1 MTTSPAGSE
10 ASDGV
15 AAFAKYC
22 RGHQQVVEESVA
34 SLGPVAVAA
43 GRAIIECLEHGGKII
58 CFGNG
63 GSATQAS
70 HFAGELVGRFRLT
83 RRPFPALSLASDGGT
98 TTCIGNDFGYPAV
111 FERQIEAFAREGDV
125 AIGLTTSGKSEN
137 VVRALASARAH
148 GMVTV
153 ALTGEA
159 GLIGGDAD
167 YVVRVLSTETA
178 YIQEVHLMIV
188 HSWCIAIDDA
198 LGGASG
204 EAVG

>member
-1 MTTSPAGSE
+1 MTTSPASSE
-10 ASDGV
+10 SSDDV
-15 AAFAKYC
+15 AAFAEYC
-22 RGHQQVVEESVA
+22 RGHQQVVEASVR
-34 SLGPVAVAA
+34 SLATVAVAA
-43 GRAIIECLEHGGKII
+43 GRAIIECLERGGKII

-83 RRPFPALSLASDGGT
+83 RRPFPALSLSSDGAT

-137 VVRALASARAH
+137 VVRALGSARAH

-153 ALTGEA
+153 ALTGEG
-159 GLIGGDAD
+159 GLNGGDAD
-167 YVVRVLSTETA
+167 YVLRVPSTETA
-178 YIQEVHLMIV
+178 YIQEVHLMVI
-188 HSWCIAIDDA
+188 HTWCIAIDNA
-198 LGGASG
+198 LSGSG
-204 EAVG
+204 EVSP

>member
-1 MTTSPAGSE
+1 MRTSPPP
-10 ASDGV
+10 SDSSTDV
-15 AAFAKYC
+15 AAFAEYC
-22 RGHQQVVEESVA
+22 RGHQQVVDASVA
-34 SLGPVAVAA
+34 SLAPVAVAA
-43 GRAIIECLEHGGKII
+43 GRAIIESLDRGGKII

-70 HFAGELVGRFRLT
+70 HLAGELVGRFRLT

-137 VVRALASARAH
+137 VVRALAAARAH
-148 GMVTV
+148 RMVTV

-159 GLIGGDAD
+159 GLVGGDAD
-167 YVVRVLSTETA
+167 YILRVPSRETG
-178 YIQEVHLMIV
+178 YIQEVHLMV
-188 HSWCIAIDDA
+188 LHVWCIAIDDA
-198 LGGASG
+198 FG
-204 EAVG
+204 